1 MQIDWIAVIYA
12 VTRLPAYFYQI
23 TSLLL
28 VYISPFPMSRVLGS
42 GLKNYFLMTFFL
54 I

>member
-28 VYISPFPMSRVLGS
+28 VYISLVPLSRVLGS
-42 GLKNYFLMTFFL
+42 MLKK
-54 I
+54 IERWRVKA